1 MSSYAIIS
9 VGGKQYRVHEGERLL
24 VDRLPHG
31 EGKTFSPTVLLT
43 GGGDGGPNL
52 SPSAAVT
59 ARVVADVKGEK
70 IRIGKYR
77 PKNGYKKHTGFRA
90 SLSQI
95 VIESIGASSKTAKP
109 AAAKKTEPAA
119 KAEAAA
125 PAKVEAAVPA
135 DDRVK
140 GMPAGYEALTVA
152 EIKTASAEWN
162 RPMLEAALV
171 YEQANAARKGALAAL
186 EAALAAKEED
196 S

>member
-1 MSSYAIIS
+1 VSNYAIIS

-43 GGGDGGPNL
+43 GGGSDGPNL
-52 SPSAAVT
+52 SPSATVT

-95 VIESIGASSKTAKP
+95 QIESIGGATKR
-109 AAAKKTEPAA
+109 AAAKPKDEAP
-119 KAEAAA
+119 KAEAPKAA
-125 PAKVEAAVPA
+125 A
-135 DDRVK
+135 DDHVK
-140 GMPAGYEALTVA
+140 GMPSGYEELTVA
-152 EIKTASAEWN
+152 AIKEQSADWN
-162 RPMLEAALV
+162 RPMLEAALE
-171 YEQANAARKGALAAL
+171 YEQAHGARKGALAAI
-186 EAALAAKEED
+186 EAALAAKEEA